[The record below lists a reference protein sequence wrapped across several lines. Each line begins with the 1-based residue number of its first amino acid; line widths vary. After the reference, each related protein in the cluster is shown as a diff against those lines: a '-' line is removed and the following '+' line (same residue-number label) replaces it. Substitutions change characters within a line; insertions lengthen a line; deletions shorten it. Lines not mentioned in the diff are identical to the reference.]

1 MEVAG
6 GEFLAIVG
14 GSGSGKTTLLRLAN
28 RLIDADLG
36 HITVEGEDV
45 RAVDPVSL
53 RRRIGYV
60 FQSGGLFPH
69 LSVAGNIGITPK
81 LMGLPAAEINARVDE
96 LLDLVRLDRGQ
107 YRDRFPHE
115 LSGGQRQRVGVA
127 LALGLLVSL
136 PLAIAARNRRVMRGA
151 LLGLASIVQTV
162 PGLALLALFYPLLLA
177 LAAVSLAW
185 FGFGFSAFGFLP
197 AVLALALYSMLPV
210 LRNTITG
217 LSGVDAAILEAAQG
231 VGMTPR
237 QSLFMVEL
245 PLALPVIMAGIR
257 TAAVWGIG
265 TATLSTPIGQTSLG
279 NYIFSG
285 LQNQNWVFVLF
296 GCLAAAALA
305 LAVDQLLALI
315 ETGIRNRSR
324 VRAALGG
331 IGVLALL
338 AATLV
343 PSMARSQSTYI
354 VGAKTFAEQYV
365 LSALIAQRLRAAGF
379 SASSREGLGS
389 NVIFD
394 ALASNDIDVYVDYSG
409 TLWANQ
415 FHPTDIKPREELLGE
430 LKATLAQQKI
440 TLLGEL
446 GFENAYALVIPRKRA
461 EALGIHTIAD
471 LAAHAADMSMA
482 ADYEF
487 FSRPEW
493 AGLQKA
499 YGLAFR
505 TQRQMQ
511 PDFMYA
517 AAASGEVDVIAGYTS
532 DGLIAKYDLVVL
544 DDPKHA
550 IPPYDAIVLIS
561 PKRAADQ
568 VLRTALQSL
577 LGKIDIT
584 AMREANLRAAGG
596 DGASSPDAVARWLW
610 ERIGGPQGNGRG

>member
-1 MEVAG
+1 MSLFSDPRWSEAAAH
-6 GEFLAIVG
+6 LP
-14 GSGSGKTTLLRLAN
+14 
-28 RLIDADLG
+28 DYLG
-36 HITVEGEDV
+36 NHV
-45 RAVDPVSL
+45 RVS
-53 RRRIGYV
+53 V
-60 FQSGGLFPH
+60 
-69 LSVAGNIGITPK
+69 
-81 LMGLPAAEINARVDE
+81 M
-96 LLDLVRLDRGQ
+96 
-107 YRDRFPHE
+107 
-115 LSGGQRQRVGVA
+115 A

-136 PLAIAARNRRVMRGA
+136 PLAIGARNQPVLRGV

-177 LAAVSLAW
+177 LASLSLAW

-217 LSGVDAAILEAAQG
+217 LKGVDASLIEAAQG

-237 QSLFMVEL
+237 QSLFTVEL

-257 TAAVWGIG
+257 TAAVWVIG

-279 NYIFSG
+279 NYIFAG
-285 LQNQNWVFVLF
+285 LQTQNWVFVLF
-296 GCLAAAALA
+296 GCLAAAVLA

-315 ETGIRNRSR
+315 ETGVRDRSR

-331 IGVLALL
+331 VGIAALV

-343 PSMARSQSTYI
+343 PTLARSPSSYI

-365 LSALIAQRLRAAGF
+365 LSALIAQRLQAAGLT
-379 SASSREGLGS
+379 ATTREGLGS

-394 ALASNDIDVYVDYSG
+394 ALVTNDIDVYVDYSG

-415 FHPTDIKPREELLGE
+415 FHRTDIEPREALLRE
-430 LKATLAQQKI
+430 LKTILARQKV

-446 GFENAYALVIPRKRA
+446 GFENAYALVMPRKRA
-461 EALGIHTIAD
+461 EALGIRSIAD
-471 LAAHAADMSMA
+471 LASHAGTLSIAG
-482 ADYEF
+482 DYEF

-493 AGLQKA
+493 AGLQQA
-499 YGLAFR
+499 YGLKFR
-505 TQRQMQ
+505 AQRQMQ

-532 DGLIAKYDLVVL
+532 DGLIAKYDLLVL

-550 IPPYDAIVLIS
+550 IPPYDAIVLLA
-561 PKRAADQ
+561 PKRANDQ
-568 VLRTALQSL
+568 ALRNAVAPL
-577 LGKIDIT
+577 LGKIDI
-584 AMREANLRAAGG
+584 ADIREANLRAAGG
-596 DGASSPDAVARWLW
+596 NGKSSPSVVARWLW
-610 ERIGGPQGNGRG
+610 GKIEKR